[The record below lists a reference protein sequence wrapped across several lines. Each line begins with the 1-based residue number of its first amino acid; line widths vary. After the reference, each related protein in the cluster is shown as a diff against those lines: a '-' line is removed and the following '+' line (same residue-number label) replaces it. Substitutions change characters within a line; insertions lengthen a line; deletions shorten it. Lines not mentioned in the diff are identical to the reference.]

1 MVGAEPCLGQ
11 GIPSTAGHG
20 EERPPGT
27 AATQPLALT
36 SVVQVVMVF
45 LILDGEVCLAPQG
58 AESQQPRAAA
68 GDRRDA
74 RRLEARGVRREL
86 DRGPVGGVGEV
97 LSLELLL
104 LQ

>member
-1 MVGAEPCLGQ
+1 MGAEPCPAQ
-11 GIPSTAGHG
+11 GISSTRGCSD
-20 EERPPGT
+20 EQPPGT
-27 AATQPLALT
+27 TSSRPLALT
-36 SVVQVVMVF
+36 SVVQVVVVF
-45 LILDGEVCLAPQG
+45 LVLDGEVCLAPQG

-74 RRLEARGVRREL
+74 RRLETRGMRRQL

-97 LSLELLL
+97 LGLELLL